1 MTDHIIARAN
11 GSKGSGHFTPAP
23 KASNAK
29 QPFSAGPHIAGM
41 DDDPALPADEMSALE
56 SRAEVDSLGDL
67 HARRRQLMTQLAPLQ
82 ALYGAFG
89 LWDSRRKQLLESL
102 KVRARMA
109 LSTGEKRPTEA
120 QIDAAAHADP
130 QYEKFL
136 DDSYDAKVQFINM
149 DTELSEIQ
157 ERIRN
162 RELAIMAFTAE
173 CRMAR

>member
-11 GSKGSGHFTPAP
+11 GNGSGHFTPAP

-41 DDDPALPADEMSALE
+41 DDDPALPADELTALE

-67 HARRRQLMTQLAPLQ
+67 HARRRQLMQQLAPLQ

-89 LWDSRRKQLLESL
+89 LWDARRKQLLESL
-102 KVRARMA
+102 KVRARME
-109 LSTGEKRPTEA
+109 LSGDKKPTEA

-130 QYEKFL
+130 QYERFL
-136 DDSYDAKVQFINM
+136 DDSYDAKVQYINL

-157 ERIRN
+157 ERVRN
-162 RELAIMAFTAE
+162 RELALMAYAAE
-173 CRMAR
+173 LRLAR

>member
-1 MTDHIIARAN
+1 MPDTYTVTNRGAAVLDA
-11 GSKGSGHFTPAP
+11 
-23 KASNAK
+23 
-29 QPFSAGPHIAGM
+29 
-41 DDDPALPADEMSALE
+41 ALPEDEVTALE

-102 KVRARMA
+102 KVRARME
-109 LSTGEKRPTEA
+109 LSASGDDKKKPPEA

-130 QYEKFL
+130 QYERFL
-136 DDSYDAKVQFINM
+136 DDSYDAKVQFINL